1 MTFEQDPFGTKVNP
15 FSGSFR
21 NILNEIANYVGELAK
36 YLPDMPALRLLA
48 REERGVIRYRMFPA
62 ILLNAEQKGVNRW
75 KYAWV
80 EYIPSHLENPVP
92 RVDQSL
98 GVFCRRS
105 DTRGNIDLGT
115 EEEPIPE
122 TGEEFGLFAL
132 NGAEMFNTADD
143 DEYQS
148 FGVLPEE
155 TAEHTTTL
163 LPIGAFGEENDDE
176 DDISRQCMV
185 MMYEFPATDAKNDDC
200 RYFFFAANS
209 LKVEC
214 A

>member
-21 NILNEIANYVGELAK
+21 NLLNEIANYVGELAK

-48 REERGVIRYRMFPA
+48 REERGVLRYRMFPA
-62 ILLNAEQKGVNRW
+62 ILLNAEEYKDNRW

-80 EYIPSHLENPVP
+80 EYIPSHLANPVP
-92 RVDQSL
+92 RVDLSL

-132 NGAEMFNTADD
+132 NGAEMFNTGDGT
-143 DEYQS
+143 YQS
-148 FGVLPEE
+148 YGEFPEV
-155 TAEHTTTL
+155 TAEASSTL
-163 LPIGAFGEENDDE
+163 LPVGASGEEDSEEE
-176 DDISRQCMV
+176 DLSRQCMV

-200 RYFFFAANS
+200 RYFFFSANS
-209 LKVEC
+209 LKVTC
-214 A
+214 L